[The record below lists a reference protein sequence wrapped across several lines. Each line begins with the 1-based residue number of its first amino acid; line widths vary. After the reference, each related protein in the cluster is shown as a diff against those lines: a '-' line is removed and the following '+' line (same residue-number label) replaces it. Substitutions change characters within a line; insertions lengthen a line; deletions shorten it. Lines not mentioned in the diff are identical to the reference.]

1 MYLLCHCPQ
10 QPRLTAATVAGMT
23 QANSADALGWD
34 LKETRPG
41 SAGWLK
47 IETRSYRMPDG
58 QVADWDVL
66 LGGRT
71 VAVVAVTEDGQV
83 LLARQYRPGPG
94 RVLLELPGGGVGRD
108 EDVAA
113 AAARELLEE
122 TGYAA
127 GEVRHAGQTWL
138 AAYSTAER
146 HAVIATGCRPAPEAE
161 RTARADALEFIE
173 PVLMDMDEFR
183 AHVAGGQLT
192 DTDIAFMRLNR
203 LQDERW
209 AGSSRP

>member
-1 MYLLCHCPQ
+1 
-10 QPRLTAATVAGMT
+10 MT
-23 QANSADALGWD
+23 QAEGAEALGWE

-47 IETRSYRMPDG
+47 VETRSYVMPDG
-58 QVADWDVL
+58 QVADWDIL

-71 VAVVAVTEDGQV
+71 VAVVAITAGGQV

-94 RVLLELPGGGVGRD
+94 RVLLELPGGGVGEG

-127 GEVRHAGQTWL
+127 GDVRLVGRTWL
-138 AAYSTAER
+138 ASYSTAER
-146 HAVIATGCRPAPEAE
+146 HAVIATGCRPVAEAE
-161 RTARADALEFIE
+161 RTAHKDALEFIE
-173 PVLMDMDEFR
+173 PTLLSMDEFR
-183 AHVAGGQLT
+183 AHVSGGQLT
-192 DTDIAFMRLNR
+192 DTDIAFMCLRYLG
-203 LQDERW
+203 QETA
-209 AGSSRP
+209 AGPARP